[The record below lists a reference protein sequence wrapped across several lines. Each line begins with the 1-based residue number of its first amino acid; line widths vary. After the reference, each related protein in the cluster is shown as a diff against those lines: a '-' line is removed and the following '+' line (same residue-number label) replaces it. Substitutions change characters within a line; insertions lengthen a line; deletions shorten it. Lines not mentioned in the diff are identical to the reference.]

1 MNQEKIGKLI
11 ADCRKNINLT
21 QAGLA
26 EKLGV
31 SDKSVSKWE
40 NGKCLPDVSLYK
52 ELCNI
57 LGITLNEFF
66 AGEKINE
73 GDYKDKADEN
83 LFFALENSVFT
94 IKEKIEFF
102 RQKWQKEHFLEL
114 TITMIIIVGFIIYG
128 FIKDTGIQY
137 LFIILGFISGILENN
152 RMMAYVENRV
162 YGKKTDFT
170 INEFQK
176 GIDSLL
182 EFKNSMQKFKNKNET
197 IDYLIHETNLSRK
210 ECNALYNFI
219 MNLDLK
225 KENKSIF

>member
-11 ADCRKNINLT
+11 AECRKKKNLT
-21 QAGLA
+21 QVELG

-66 AGEKINE
+66 AGEKIKE
-73 GDYKDKADEN
+73 IEYKAKADEN
-83 LFFALENSVFT
+83 LFLALENSVFT
-94 IKEKIEFF
+94 VKEKVDFF
-102 RQKWQKEHFLEL
+102 RQKWQKEHFWEL

-152 RMMAYVENRV
+152 RMMAYVEKNV
-162 YGKKTDFT
+162 YGKKSDLT
-170 INEFQK
+170 IDEFQK
-176 GIDSLL
+176 AVKSLQ
-182 EFKNSMQKFKNKNET
+182 EFKNNMQQFKSKNDAIE
-197 IDYLIHETNLSRK
+197 YLIHETNLSRK
-210 ECNALYNFI
+210 EWNALYDFI
-219 MNLDLK
+219 MNLD
-225 KENKSIF
+225 